1 MMRIYEK
8 SQEELL
14 SWLTTNVGPIE
25 DRIGITEFSGPGWH
39 LVSGTYFPSGQKP
52 VIKFYDVRI
61 DDERVAVWF
70 TLVWS

>member
-1 MMRIYEK
+1 MRVYVPNNQPILE
-8 SQEELL
+8 
-14 SWLTTNVGPIE
+14 WLTNNVGPVV
-25 DRIGITEFSGPGWH
+25 DRKGITEFSGSGWY

-52 VIKFYDVRI
+52 VIKFCDVKI